1 LLLLRQIQLLLRSSR
16 SSMTLLPHQRAA
28 LFGNGITL
36 PKLACVAGEP
46 SGDLLAAPVLSAL
59 NQIPDM
65 AGLEVYGIGG
75 PRMQAEGMRSDWPM
89 ETLSVRGYVE
99 AIKQL
104 PAILKLRKE
113 LIQNLLNEG
122 RPDVYLGIDAPD
134 FNLGV
139 ELQLRKAGIPTLHLV
154 SPSIWAWRAGRIKKI
169 SQSVERMLCIFPFET
184 EIYDKAG
191 VASTYVGHPL
201 ASEIPLEPNIEQ
213 AREKLSKHLK
223 IPTSSLEGLVI
234 AVLPGSRGSE
244 IELIAPVFFETM
256 QILSERLK
264 GQKLH
269 FLIPVATPRLREPLE
284 QLLLKTK
291 NTNPDIQ
298 IHLLDGMADEVLE
311 ASDVV
316 LIASGTATL
325 QAALWKKP
333 MVISYKVPWL
343 TAQIMKRQGY
353 MPYVGLP
360 NILCGEFVV
369 PELLQDDAT
378 QEKLANAVQAWLD
391 HPAKV
396 ARLKERFAQMH
407 ETLRRPTGLLVAQA
421 IAQTI
426 ANNRKKQVSA

>member
-1 LLLLRQIQLLLRSSR
+1 
-16 SSMTLLPHQRAA
+16 
-28 LFGNGITL
+28 L

-75 PRMQAEGMRSDWPM
+75 PRMQAQGMRSDWPM

-113 LIQNLLNEG
+113 LIQNLTGEG
-122 RPDVYLGIDAPD
+122 RPDVYLGVDAPD

-139 ELQLRKAGIPTLHLV
+139 EFHLRKAGIPTLHFV

-169 SQSVERMLCIFPFET
+169 SQAVERMLCIFPFET
-184 EIYDKAG
+184 EIYDRAG

-201 ASEIPLEPNIEQ
+201 ASEIPLEPNTNQ
-213 AREKLSKHLK
+213 ARENITKELKLSSNLLDG
-223 IPTSSLEGLVI
+223 IVI
-234 AVLPGSRGSE
+234 AVLPGSRSSE
-244 IELIAPVFFETM
+244 IELITPVFFETM
-256 QILSERLK
+256 QLLTEKLK
-264 GQKLH
+264 GQKLQ
-269 FLIPVATPRLREPLE
+269 FLIPVATPQLRPPLE
-284 QLLLKTK
+284 ELLLQAK
-291 NTNPDIQ
+291 NLNPDIRIQ
-298 IHLLDGMADEVLE
+298 LLDGMADEVLE

-353 MPYVGLP
+353 LPYVGLP

-369 PELLQDDAT
+369 PELLQNDAT
-378 QEKLANAVQAWLD
+378 SEKLAQALIDWLN
-391 HPAKV
+391 HPNKV
-396 ARLKERFAQMH
+396 AELKSRFSQMH

-421 IAQTI
+421 VAQTI
-426 ANNRKKQVSA
+426 INSRQKRVQS

>member
-1 LLLLRQIQLLLRSSR
+1 MS
-16 SSMTLLPHQRAA
+16 
-28 LFGNGITL
+28 
-36 PKLACVAGEP
+36 
-46 SGDLLAAPVLSAL
+46 
-59 NQIPDM
+59 
-65 AGLEVYGIGG
+65 GLEVYGIGG

-113 LIQNLLNEG
+113 LIQNLLHEG

-169 SQSVERMLCIFPFET
+169 AQAVERMLCIFPFET

-201 ASEIPLEPNIEQ
+201 ASEIPVEPNVQQ
-213 AREKLSKHLK
+213 AREKLTQHLNKHLRQE
-223 IPTSSLEGLVI
+223 SNSLDGLVI

-256 QILSERLK
+256 QLLNNRLK
-264 GQKLH
+264 GQKLN
-269 FLIPVATPRLREPLE
+269 FLIPVATPRLLEPLE
-284 QLLLKTK
+284 QLLRKAREL
-291 NTNPDIQ
+291 NPDIQ
-298 IHLLDGMADEVLE
+298 IHLLNGMADEVLE

-333 MVISYKVPWL
+333 MVISYRVPWL

-353 MPYVGLP
+353 LPYVGLP

-378 QEKLANAVQAWLD
+378 PENLANALQEWLE
-391 HPAKV
+391 HPSKV
-396 ARLKERFAQMH
+396 TSLKERFMHMH
-407 ETLRRPTGLLVAQA
+407 EILRRPTGLLVAQA
-421 IAQTI
+421 VAQTI
-426 ANNRKKQVSA
+426 ANQRKNKVTV

>member
-1 LLLLRQIQLLLRSSR
+1 VS
-16 SSMTLLPHQRAA
+16 
-28 LFGNGITL
+28 
-36 PKLACVAGEP
+36 KLACVAGEP

-59 NQIPDM
+59 KQIPDTSN
-65 AGLEVYGIGG
+65 LEVYGIGG
-75 PRMQAEGMRSDWPM
+75 PRMQAEGLRSDWPM

-113 LIQNLLNEG
+113 LIANLLGEG

-139 ELQLRKAGIPTLHLV
+139 EFALRKAGIPTLHFV
-154 SPSIWAWRAGRIKKI
+154 SPSIWAWRAGRISKI
-169 SQSVERMLCIFPFET
+169 KQAVERMLCIFPFET
-184 EIYDKAG
+184 EIYERAG
-191 VASTYVGHPL
+191 ISATYVGHPL
-201 ASEIPLEPNIEQ
+201 ASEIPLEPNPTTARQKIE
-213 AREKLSKHLK
+213 KTLSLSPNALNG
-223 IPTSSLEGLVI
+223 IVVS
-234 AVLPGSRGSE
+234 VLPGSRSSE

-256 QILSERLK
+256 AELVKRMP
-264 GQKLH
+264 GQSLH
-269 FLIPVATPRLREPLE
+269 FIIPVATPRLRTPLE
-284 QLLLKTK
+284 TLLA
-291 NTNPDIQ
+291 NTLEKNPDLH
-298 IHLLDGMADEVLE
+298 IHLIDGEADAVLE
-311 ASDVV
+311 AADVV

-353 MPYVGLP
+353 LPYVGLP

-378 QEKLANAVQAWLD
+378 PNKLADALLAWLNN
-391 HPAKV
+391 PGKV
-396 ARLKERFAQMH
+396 AQLKTRFAEMH

-421 IAQTI
+421 VAQTI
-426 ANNRKKQVSA
+426 TASKHRVNA

>member
-1 LLLLRQIQLLLRSSR
+1 
-16 SSMTLLPHQRAA
+16 M
-28 LFGNGITL
+28 

-75 PRMQAEGMRSDWPM
+75 PRMQAQGMRSDWPM

-104 PAILKLRKE
+104 PAILKIRKE
-113 LIQNLLNEG
+113 LIQNLTGEG
-122 RPDVYLGIDAPD
+122 RPDVYLGVDAPD

-139 ELQLRKAGIPTLHLV
+139 EFHLRKAGIPTLHFV

-169 SQSVERMLCIFPFET
+169 SQAVERMLCIFPFET
-184 EIYDKAG
+184 EIYDRAG

-201 ASEIPLEPNIEQ
+201 ASEIPLEPNTNQ
-213 AREKLSKHLK
+213 ARENITKELKLSSNLLDG
-223 IPTSSLEGLVI
+223 IVI
-234 AVLPGSRGSE
+234 AVLPGSRSSE
-244 IELIAPVFFETM
+244 IGLIAPVFFETM
-256 QILSERLK
+256 QLLTEKLK
-264 GQKLH
+264 GQKLQ
-269 FLIPVATPRLREPLE
+269 FLIPVATPQLRPPLE
-284 QLLLKTK
+284 ELLLQAK
-291 NTNPDIQ
+291 NLNPDIRIQ
-298 IHLLDGMADEVLE
+298 LLDGMADEVLE

-353 MPYVGLP
+353 LPYVGLP

-369 PELLQDDAT
+369 PELLQNDAT
-378 QEKLANAVQAWLD
+378 SEKLAQALIDWLN
-391 HPAKV
+391 HPNKV
-396 ARLKERFAQMH
+396 AELKARFSQMH

-421 IAQTI
+421 VAQTI
-426 ANNRKKQVSA
+426 INSRQKRVQS

>member
-1 LLLLRQIQLLLRSSR
+1 MIS
-16 SSMTLLPHQRAA
+16 LPPPRAA
-28 LFGNGITL
+28 SFGNDRTTL

-104 PAILKLRKE
+104 PAILRLRKE
-113 LIQNLLNEG
+113 LIAHMLGEG

-169 SQSVERMLCIFPFET
+169 SQAVERMLCIFPFET
-184 EIYDKAG
+184 EIYDRAG
-191 VASTYVGHPL
+191 IASTYVGHPL
-201 ASEIPLEPNIEQ
+201 ASEIPLEPNLAK
-213 AREKLSKHLK
+213 AREQLATHLHLPADALDG
-223 IPTSSLEGLVI
+223 IVI
-234 AVLPGSRGSE
+234 AVLPGSRDSE

-256 QILSERLK
+256 QLLAK
-264 GQKLH
+264 QMQGQKLH

-284 QLLLKTK
+284 QLLRQAK
-291 NTNPDIQ
+291 NINPDIQ

-353 MPYVGLP
+353 LPYVGLP

-369 PELLQDDAT
+369 PELLQDEAT
-378 QEKLANAVQAWLD
+378 PEKLGAAIMEWLEQPTKVVQ
-391 HPAKV
+391 
-396 ARLKERFAQMH
+396 LKTRFAQMH

-421 IAQTI
+421 VAQTI
-426 ANNRKKQVSA
+426 ASAPKHRVPQ

>member
-1 LLLLRQIQLLLRSSR
+1 MI
-16 SSMTLLPHQRAA
+16 LLPPQRAA
-28 LFGNGITL
+28 LFANDRNTL

-75 PRMQAEGMRSDWPM
+75 PRMQAQGMQSTWPM

-104 PAILKLRKE
+104 PAILRLRKE
-113 LIQNLLNEG
+113 LIAYLLGEG
-122 RPDVYLGIDAPD
+122 RPDVFLGIDAPD

-169 SQSVERMLCIFPFET
+169 AQAVDRMLCIFPFET

-191 VASTYVGHPL
+191 VQSTYVGHPL
-201 ASEIPLEPNIEQ
+201 ASEIPLEPKPLQ
-213 AREKLSKHLK
+213 AREKISQKLK
-223 IPTSSLEGLVI
+223 IPPESLSGLVI
-234 AVLPGSRGSE
+234 AVLPGSRNSE

-256 QILSERLK
+256 QLLSEQLK
-264 GQKLH
+264 GQQLR
-269 FLIPVATPRLREPLE
+269 FLIPVATPRLRQPLE
-284 QLLLKTK
+284 QLLMAAKSRH
-291 NTNPDIQ
+291 PDIQ
-298 IHLLDGMADEVLE
+298 IDLLDGMADEILE

-343 TAQIMKRQGY
+343 TAQIMRRQGY
-353 MPYVGLP
+353 LPYVGLP

-378 QEKLANAVQAWLD
+378 PTNLAAAIQTWINQ
-391 HPAKV
+391 PTKV
-396 ARLKERFAQMH
+396 AKLKERFEQMH
-407 ETLRRPTGLLVAQA
+407 ESLRRPTGLLVAQA
-421 IAQTI
+421 VSQTI
-426 ANNRKKQVSA
+426 TSRNSR

>member
-1 LLLLRQIQLLLRSSR
+1 
-16 SSMTLLPHQRAA
+16 MTSLLPPHAA
-28 LFGNGITL
+28 SFGNRITL

-65 AGLEVYGIGG
+65 ASLEVYGIGG

-113 LIQNLLNEG
+113 LIQNLLHEG

-169 SQSVERMLCIFPFET
+169 AQAVERMLCIFPFET

-201 ASEIPLEPNIEQ
+201 ASDIPLEPNIQQ
-213 AREKLSKHLK
+213 AKERLSHQLA
-223 IPTSSLEGLVI
+223 IPASSLDGLVI

-244 IELIAPVFFETM
+244 IELIAPVFFEAM
-256 QILSERLK
+256 QLLSNRLQA
-264 GQKLH
+264 QKLH

-284 QLLLKTK
+284 QLLRQAKEI
-291 NTNPDIQ
+291 NPDIQ

-353 MPYVGLP
+353 LPYVGLP

-378 QEKLANAVQAWLD
+378 PEKLANALQDWLE
-391 HPAKV
+391 HPSKV
-396 ARLKERFAQMH
+396 AKLKERFAQMH

-421 IAQTI
+421 VAQTI
-426 ANNRKKQVSA
+426 ANHRKNKYSA

>member
-1 LLLLRQIQLLLRSSR
+1 
-16 SSMTLLPHQRAA
+16 M
-28 LFGNGITL
+28 

-65 AGLEVYGIGG
+65 SSLDVYGIGG

-99 AIKQL
+99 AIRQL
-104 PAILKLRKE
+104 PAILKLRGE
-113 LIQNLLNEG
+113 LIANLLNEG

-154 SPSIWAWRAGRIKKI
+154 SPSIWAWRGGRIKKI
-169 SQSVERMLCIFPFET
+169 AQAVERMLCIFPFEL
-184 EIYDKAG
+184 EIYERAG
-191 VASTYVGHPL
+191 IAATYVGHPL
-201 ASEIPLEPNIEQ
+201 ASEIPPEPNTAL
-213 AREKLSKHLK
+213 ARDRIAQILRIAPVDLSGK
-223 IPTSSLEGLVI
+223 VI
-234 AVLPGSRGSE
+234 AVLPGSRSSE
-244 IELIAPVFFETM
+244 IEQIAPIFFDTM
-256 QILSERLK
+256 KLLADRLH
-264 GQKLH
+264 GEKLQ
-269 FLIPVATPRLREPLE
+269 FLIPVATPRLLQPLE
-284 QLLLKTK
+284 NLLLQVKEV
-291 NTNPDIQ
+291 NPDVR
-298 IHLLDGMADEVLE
+298 IHLIDGEADAILE

-343 TAQIMKRQGY
+343 TAQIMKRQAY

-360 NILCGEFVV
+360 NILCKEFVV

-378 QEKLANAVQAWLD
+378 PEKLANAILDWLNN
-391 HPAKV
+391 PAKV
-396 ARLKERFAQMH
+396 NHLKARFAQMH
-407 ETLRRPTGLLVAQA
+407 ETLLRPTGLLVAQA
-421 IAQTI
+421 VVQTI
-426 ANNRKKQVSA
+426 HDHQHLKNV

>member
-1 LLLLRQIQLLLRSSR
+1 
-16 SSMTLLPHQRAA
+16 M
-28 LFGNGITL
+28 

-46 SGDLLAAPVLSAL
+46 SGDLLAAPALSAL

-65 AGLEVYGIGG
+65 ANLEVYGIGG

-113 LIQNLLNEG
+113 LIAKLLG
-122 RPDVYLGIDAPD
+122 KDRPDVYLGIDAPD

-139 ELQLRKAGIPTLHLV
+139 ELQLRKAGIPTLHFV

-169 SQSVERMLCIFPFET
+169 AQAVDRMLCIFPFET
-184 EIYDKAG
+184 EIYDRAG

-201 ASEIPLEPNIEQ
+201 ASEIPLEPNPQQ
-213 AREKLSKHLK
+213 AREKMTKILKLSSGALDG
-223 IPTSSLEGLVI
+223 IVI

-244 IELIAPVFFETM
+244 IELIAPVFFEAM
-256 QILSERLK
+256 QLLTQKLK

-269 FLIPVATPRLREPLE
+269 FLIPVATPRLRAPLE
-284 QLLLKTK
+284 QLLLKSK
-291 NTNPDIQ
+291 NLYPDIQ

-353 MPYVGLP
+353 LPYVGLP
-360 NILCGEFVV
+360 NILCGQFVV
-369 PELLQDDAT
+369 PELLQDEAT
-378 QEKLANAVQAWLD
+378 PEKLASAVQDWLE
-391 HPAKV
+391 HPHKV
-396 ARLKERFAQMH
+396 AELKARFAQMH

-421 IAQTI
+421 VAQTI
-426 ANNRKKQVSA
+426 ENSRQKRAGA

>member
-1 LLLLRQIQLLLRSSR
+1 MIS
-16 SSMTLLPHQRAA
+16 LPLQRAA
-28 LFGNGITL
+28 SFGSDRPTL

-65 AGLEVYGIGG
+65 VGLEAYGIGG

-104 PAILKLRKE
+104 PAILKLRNE
-113 LIQNLLNEG
+113 LITHMLGDG
-122 RPDVYLGIDAPD
+122 RPDVFLGIDAPD

-169 SQSVERMLCIFPFET
+169 AQAVERMLCIFPFET
-184 EIYDKAG
+184 EIYDRAG

-201 ASEIPLEPNIEQ
+201 ASQIPLEPNPAK
-213 AREKLSKHLK
+213 AREQLSTLLCL
-223 IPTSSLEGLVI
+223 PANALEGIII
-234 AVLPGSRGSE
+234 AVLPGSRSSE

-256 QILSERLK
+256 QLLAK
-264 GQKLH
+264 QMQGQRLH
-269 FLIPVATPRLREPLE
+269 FLIPVATLHLREPLE
-284 QLLLKTK
+284 QLLQQAQKA
-291 NTNPDIQ
+291 NPDIQ
-298 IHLLDGMADEVLE
+298 IHLLEGRADEVLE
-311 ASDVV
+311 SADVV

-353 MPYVGLP
+353 LPYVGLP

-369 PELLQDDAT
+369 PELLQDEAT
-378 QEKLANAVQAWLD
+378 PEKLAKAMMNWLEQ
-391 HPAKV
+391 PTKV
-396 ARLKERFAQMH
+396 AQLKARFAQMH

-421 IAQTI
+421 VAQTI
-426 ANNRKKQVSA
+426 ASAPKHRGT

>member
-1 LLLLRQIQLLLRSSR
+1 MI
-16 SSMTLLPHQRAA
+16 LLPPQRAA
-28 LFGNGITL
+28 LFDSDWLVL

-46 SGDLLAAPVLSAL
+46 SGDLLAAPVLSTL
-59 NQIPDM
+59 NQMPDV

-75 PRMQAEGMRSDWPM
+75 PRMQAEGLRSDWPM

-99 AIKQL
+99 AIRQL
-104 PAILKLRKE
+104 PAILKLRRE
-113 LIQNLLNEG
+113 LIANLLGEG

-169 SQSVERMLCIFPFET
+169 QQAVERMLCIFPFET
-184 EIYDKAG
+184 QIYDRAG

-201 ASEIPLEPNIEQ
+201 ASDIPDEPNIEQ
-213 AREKLSKHLK
+213 ARKRVAEILS
-223 IPTSSLEGLVI
+223 IPKDDLGGKVI

-244 IELIAPVFFETM
+244 IELIAPVFFDTM
-256 QILSERLK
+256 RLLADRLK
-264 GQKLH
+264 GEKLQ
-269 FLIPVATPRLREPLE
+269 FLIPIATPRLRAPLE
-284 QLLLKTK
+284 RLKVDMQAL
-291 NTNPDIQ
+291 NPDIS
-298 IHLLDGMADEVLE
+298 IHLLDGEADVVLE

-353 MPYVGLP
+353 MPYIGLP

-378 QEKLANAVQAWLD
+378 PEKLTNALLVWLNN
-391 HPAKV
+391 PTKV
-396 ARLKERFAQMH
+396 AELKMRFVKMH
-407 ETLRRPTGLLVAQA
+407 ETLRRPTGLLVAEA

-426 ANNRKKQVSA
+426 HSGYQKRVGP

>member
-1 LLLLRQIQLLLRSSR
+1 
-16 SSMTLLPHQRAA
+16 M
-28 LFGNGITL
+28 

-46 SGDLLAAPVLSAL
+46 SGDLLAAPALSAL

-65 AGLEVYGIGG
+65 ANLEVYGIGG

-113 LIQNLLNEG
+113 LIAKLLGED

-139 ELQLRKAGIPTLHLV
+139 ELQLRKAGIPTLHFV

-169 SQSVERMLCIFPFET
+169 AQAVDRMLCIFPFET
-184 EIYDKAG
+184 EIYDRAG

-201 ASEIPLEPNIEQ
+201 ASEIPLEPNPQQ
-213 AREKLSKHLK
+213 AREKMTKTLKLSSGALDG
-223 IPTSSLEGLVI
+223 IVI

-256 QILSERLK
+256 QLLTQKLK

-269 FLIPVATPRLREPLE
+269 FLIPVATPRLRAPLE
-284 QLLLKTK
+284 QLLLKSK
-291 NTNPDIQ
+291 NLYPDIQ

-353 MPYVGLP
+353 LPYVGLP
-360 NILCGEFVV
+360 NILFGQFIV
-369 PELLQDDAT
+369 PELLQDEAT
-378 QEKLANAVQAWLD
+378 PEKLASAVQDWLE
-391 HPAKV
+391 HPHKV
-396 ARLKERFAQMH
+396 AELKARFAQMH

-421 IAQTI
+421 VAQTI
-426 ANNRKKQVSA
+426 KNSRQKRVAA

>member
-1 LLLLRQIQLLLRSSR
+1 MI
-16 SSMTLLPHQRAA
+16 LLPPLRAA
-28 LFGNGITL
+28 SFGNRIAL

-65 AGLEVYGIGG
+65 SGLEVYGIGG

-113 LIQNLLNEG
+113 LIQNLLHEG

-169 SQSVERMLCIFPFET
+169 AQAVERMLCIFPFET

-201 ASEIPLEPNIEQ
+201 ASEIPLEPNVQQ
-213 AREKLSKHLK
+213 AREKLTQHLNKHLK
-223 IPTSSLEGLVI
+223 QESNSLDGLVI

-256 QILSERLK
+256 QLLSNRLK
-264 GQKLH
+264 GQKLN
-269 FLIPVATPRLREPLE
+269 FLIPVATPRLLEPLE
-284 QLLLKTK
+284 QLLRKAREL
-291 NTNPDIQ
+291 NPDIQ
-298 IHLLDGMADEVLE
+298 IHLLNGMADEVLE

-333 MVISYKVPWL
+333 MVISYRVPWL

-353 MPYVGLP
+353 LPYVGLP

-378 QEKLANAVQAWLD
+378 PENLANALQEWLE
-391 HPAKV
+391 HPSKV
-396 ARLKERFAQMH
+396 TSLKERFMHMH
-407 ETLRRPTGLLVAQA
+407 EILRRPTGLLVAQA
-421 IAQTI
+421 VAQTI
-426 ANNRKKQVSA
+426 ANQRKNKVTV

>member
-1 LLLLRQIQLLLRSSR
+1 
-16 SSMTLLPHQRAA
+16 M
-28 LFGNGITL
+28 

-59 NQIPDM
+59 NQIPGM
-65 AGLEVYGIGG
+65 AGLEIYGIGG

-113 LIQNLLNEG
+113 LIQNLTGEG
-122 RPDVYLGIDAPD
+122 RPDVYLGVDAPD

-139 ELQLRKAGIPTLHLV
+139 ELHLRKAGIPTLHLI

-169 SQSVERMLCIFPFET
+169 SQAVERILCIFPFET
-184 EIYDKAG
+184 EIYDRAG

-201 ASEIPLEPNIEQ
+201 ASEIPPEPNTNQ
-213 AREKLSKHLK
+213 AREKIAQELKLSNNLLDG
-223 IPTSSLEGLVI
+223 IVI

-256 QILSERLK
+256 QLLTEKLK

-269 FLIPVATPRLREPLE
+269 FLIPVATPQLRAPLE
-284 QLLLKTK
+284 QLLLQAK
-291 NTNPDIQ
+291 NLNPDIQ
-298 IHLLDGMADEVLE
+298 IQLLDGMADEILE

-353 MPYVGLP
+353 LPYVGLP

-369 PELLQDDAT
+369 PELLQNDAT
-378 QEKLANAVQAWLD
+378 PEKLAQALIDWLN
-391 HPAKV
+391 HLNKV
-396 ARLKERFAQMH
+396 TELKARFSQMH

-421 IAQTI
+421 VAQTI
-426 ANNRKKQVSA
+426 TNNRQKRVQS

>member
-1 LLLLRQIQLLLRSSR
+1 
-16 SSMTLLPHQRAA
+16 MPPQRAA
-28 LFGNGITL
+28 LFGNGIAL

-75 PRMQAEGMRSDWPM
+75 PRMQVEGMRSDWPM

-113 LIQNLLNEG
+113 LIQNLLNED

-139 ELQLRKAGIPTLHLV
+139 ELELRKAGIPTLHFV
-154 SPSIWAWRAGRIKKI
+154 SPSIWAWRGGRIKKI
-169 SQSVERMLCIFPFET
+169 SQAVERMLCIFPFET
-184 EIYDKAG
+184 GIYDKAG
-191 VASTYVGHPL
+191 MASTYVGHPL
-201 ASEIPLEPNIEQ
+201 ASEIPLEPNTYQ
-213 AREKLSKHLK
+213 AREKLSQHLK
-223 IPTSSLEGLVI
+223 ILAGSLDGLVV

-256 QILSERLK
+256 QLLTERFK

-269 FLIPVATPRLREPLE
+269 FLIPIATPRLRQPIEE
-284 QLLLKTK
+284 LLLKTK
-291 NTNPDIQ
+291 TVNSDIQ

-353 MPYVGLP
+353 LPYVGLP

-369 PELLQDDAT
+369 PELLQNDAT
-378 QEKLANAVQAWLD
+378 PEKLANALQEWLEQ
-391 HPAKV
+391 PNKV
-396 ARLKERFAQMH
+396 VKLKERFAQMH

-421 IAQTI
+421 VVQTI
-426 ANNRKKQVSA
+426 SNHRKNKISI

>member
-1 LLLLRQIQLLLRSSR
+1 MIFSLR
-16 SSMTLLPHQRAA
+16 PRAA
-28 LFGNGITL
+28 SFVNRITL

-65 AGLEVYGIGG
+65 ANLEIYGIGG

-113 LIQNLLNEG
+113 LIQNLLNED

-139 ELQLRKAGIPTLHLV
+139 ELQLRKVGVPTLHLV

-169 SQSVERMLCIFPFET
+169 AQAVERMLCIFPFET

-201 ASEIPLEPNIEQ
+201 ASEIPLEPNISQ
-213 AREKLSKHLK
+213 AREKLCQYLK
-223 IPTSSLEGLVI
+223 QPANSLDGLVI

-256 QILSERLK
+256 QLLARRLR
-264 GQKLH
+264 GQKLN
-269 FLIPVATPRLREPLE
+269 FLIPVATPRLRDPLE
-284 QLLLKTK
+284 QLLRETK
-291 NTNPDIQ
+291 DASPDIH

-353 MPYVGLP
+353 LPYVGLP

-378 QEKLANAVQAWLD
+378 PEKLANAIQEWLE
-391 HPAKV
+391 HPNQV
-396 ARLKERFAQMH
+396 TTLKERFSQMH

-421 IAQTI
+421 VAQTI
-426 ANNRKKQVSA
+426 ANQRPNKSSV

>member
-1 LLLLRQIQLLLRSSR
+1 
-16 SSMTLLPHQRAA
+16 
-28 LFGNGITL
+28 L

-75 PRMQAEGMRSDWPM
+75 PRMQAQGMRSDWPM

-113 LIQNLLNEG
+113 LIQNLTGEG
-122 RPDVYLGIDAPD
+122 RPDVYLGVDAPD

-139 ELQLRKAGIPTLHLV
+139 ELHLRKAGIPTLHLV

-169 SQSVERMLCIFPFET
+169 SQAVERMLCIFPFET
-184 EIYDKAG
+184 EIYDRAG
-191 VASTYVGHPL
+191 VTSTYVGHPL
-201 ASEIPLEPNIEQ
+201 ASEIPLEPNINQ
-213 AREKLSKHLK
+213 AREKITKMLKLSSTALDG
-223 IPTSSLEGLVI
+223 IVI

-256 QILSERLK
+256 QLLTEKLK
-264 GQKLH
+264 GQKLQ
-269 FLIPVATPRLREPLE
+269 FLIPVATPRLRAPLE
-284 QLLLKTK
+284 QLLFQAK
-291 NTNPDIQ
+291 NINSDIQ

-353 MPYVGLP
+353 LPYVGLP

-369 PELLQDDAT
+369 PELLQNEAT
-378 QEKLANAVQAWLD
+378 PENLAQALIDWLN
-391 HPAKV
+391 HPNKV
-396 ARLKERFAQMH
+396 AELKARFSQMH

-421 IAQTI
+421 VAQTI
-426 ANNRKKQVSA
+426 ANSRQKRVQS

>member
-1 LLLLRQIQLLLRSSR
+1 MI
-16 SSMTLLPHQRAA
+16 LLPPQHAA
-28 LFGNGITL
+28 LFANDRNTL

-75 PRMQAEGMRSDWPM
+75 PRMQAQGMQSTWPM

-104 PAILKLRKE
+104 PAILRLRKE
-113 LIQNLLNEG
+113 LIAYLLGEG
-122 RPDVYLGIDAPD
+122 RPDVFLGIDAPD

-169 SQSVERMLCIFPFET
+169 AQAVDRMLCIFPFET

-191 VASTYVGHPL
+191 VQSTYVGHPL
-201 ASEIPLEPNIEQ
+201 ASEIPLEPKPLQ
-213 AREKLSKHLK
+213 AREKISQKLK
-223 IPTSSLEGLVI
+223 IPPESLSGLVI
-234 AVLPGSRGSE
+234 AVLPGSRNSE

-256 QILSERLK
+256 QLLSEQLK
-264 GQKLH
+264 GQQLR
-269 FLIPVATPRLREPLE
+269 FLIPVATPRLRQPLE
-284 QLLLKTK
+284 QLLMAAKSRH
-291 NTNPDIQ
+291 PDIQ
-298 IHLLDGMADEVLE
+298 IDLLDGMADEILE

-353 MPYVGLP
+353 LPYVGLP

-378 QEKLANAVQAWLD
+378 PTNLAAAIQTWINQ
-391 HPAKV
+391 PTKV
-396 ARLKERFAQMH
+396 AKLKDRFEQMH
-407 ETLRRPTGLLVAQA
+407 ESLRRPTGLLVAQA
-421 IAQTI
+421 VSQTI
-426 ANNRKKQVSA
+426 TSRNSR

>member
-1 LLLLRQIQLLLRSSR
+1 
-16 SSMTLLPHQRAA
+16 
-28 LFGNGITL
+28 L

-46 SGDLLAAPVLSAL
+46 SGDLLAAPALSAL

-65 AGLEVYGIGG
+65 AGLEIYGIGG
-75 PRMQAEGMRSDWPM
+75 PRMQAQGMRSDWPM

-113 LIQNLLNEG
+113 LIQNLTGEE
-122 RPDVYLGIDAPD
+122 RPDVYLGVDAPD

-139 ELQLRKAGIPTLHLV
+139 ELHLRKAGIPTLHLV

-169 SQSVERMLCIFPFET
+169 SQAVERMLCIFPFET
-184 EIYDKAG
+184 EIYDRAG

-201 ASEIPLEPNIEQ
+201 ASEIPLEPNTNQ
-213 AREKLSKHLK
+213 AREKIVKELKLSSDL
-223 IPTSSLEGLVI
+223 LEEIVI

-256 QILSERLK
+256 QLLTKKLK
-264 GQKLH
+264 GQKLQ
-269 FLIPVATPRLREPLE
+269 FLIPIATPRLRAPLE
-284 QLLLKTK
+284 QLLLQAK
-291 NTNPDIQ
+291 NINPDIQ
-298 IHLLDGMADEVLE
+298 IQLLDSMADEVLE
-311 ASDVV
+311 AADVV

-353 MPYVGLP
+353 LPYVGLP
-360 NILCGEFVV
+360 NILCSEFIV
-369 PELLQDDAT
+369 PELLQNDAT
-378 QEKLANAVQAWLD
+378 PEKLAQALIDWLN
-391 HPAKV
+391 HPNKV
-396 ARLKERFAQMH
+396 SELKARFSQMH

-421 IAQTI
+421 VAQTI
-426 ANNRKKQVSA
+426 TNSRQKRVQS

>member
-1 LLLLRQIQLLLRSSR
+1 
-16 SSMTLLPHQRAA
+16 MTLLRPQRAA
-28 LFGNGITL
+28 SFDNGNTL

-75 PRMQAEGMRSDWPM
+75 PRMQAQGMRSDWPM

-113 LIQNLLNEG
+113 LITNLLGDG
-122 RPDVYLGIDAPD
+122 RPDVFLGVDAPD

-169 SQSVERMLCIFPFET
+169 AQAVDRMLCIFPFET
-184 EIYDKAG
+184 EIYDRAG

-201 ASEIPLEPNIEQ
+201 ASEIPLEPNTFQ
-213 AREKLSKHLK
+213 AREKIAHALHLAHGG
-223 IPTSSLEGLVI
+223 IYGLEGLVI
-234 AVLPGSRGSE
+234 AVLPGSRSSE

-256 QILSERLK
+256 QLLAK
-264 GQKLH
+264 KLQGQKLQ
-269 FLIPVATPRLREPLE
+269 FLIPVATPRLRTPLE
-284 QLLLKTK
+284 ALLKVTQ
-291 NTNPDIQ
+291 NQFPDIQ

-353 MPYVGLP
+353 LPYVGLP
-360 NILCGEFVV
+360 NILCSEFVV
-369 PELLQDDAT
+369 PELLQSDAT
-378 QEKLANAVQAWLD
+378 PEKLSAAILDWLN
-391 HPAKV
+391 HPSKV
-396 ARLKERFAQMH
+396 AQLKERFAKMH

-421 IAQTI
+421 VAQTI
-426 ANNRKKQVSA
+426 MDRRVGRITS